1 MFTLPLAGQSPLP
14 VIDLH
19 NDRAFYLTAARI
31 PWQQCEKVHI
41 CAERYQNASYF
52 FSIFRPQPPYRP
64 GGVFLLSRERVRA
77 LTEQSHYDYVLE
89 AIAALKATGRPITRF
104 PDLDKGSISISIE
117 GTHLLHKGKPPDVD
131 ELESMLVQ
139 LRDLGVSSIQLTWN
153 YQNPYAGTNWQ
164 WHGLTPV
171 GKELVR
177 LLKKY
182 DYLIDLS
189 HASEKTVLD
198 VHEMWPQM
206 PLFFSHSSIKAVC
219 NHPRNISDRVLAL
232 VKKTG
237 GLVGINFHAPF
248 IACKNRASYA
258 DVIKHFAYMKK
269 KIGMDEIALGAD
281 LDGFI
286 IPPQQM
292 KSSLDYQALAKSME
306 EQGWSRLDIEK
317 IFFQNARIFFEKIGA
332 VKKVHSDSP
341 RRAESKGNHL
351 IIKK

>member
-1 MFTLPLAGQSPLP
+1 LP

-31 PWQQCEKVHI
+31 PWEQCEKVHI
-41 CAERYQNASYF
+41 CGGRYQNASYF

-64 GGVFLLSRERVRA
+64 GGVFLLTRERVRA
-77 LTEQSHYDYVLE
+77 LSEQTHYDYVLE

-104 PDLDKGSISISIE
+104 PDPEQGSIAISIE
-117 GTHLLHKGKPPDVD
+117 GTHLLHKGKQPDVE
-131 ELESMLVQ
+131 ELERMLVE
-139 LRDLGVSSIQLTWN
+139 LRSLGVSSIQLTWN

-164 WHGLTPV
+164 WHGLTPL

-189 HASEKTVLD
+189 HSSEKTVLD
-198 VHEMWPQM
+198 VHEMWPEM

-219 NHPRNISDRVLAL
+219 NHPRNLSDRVLAL
-232 VKKTG
+232 VKKTR

-258 DVIKHFAYMKK
+258 DVIKHFAYMKSK
-269 KIGMDEIALGAD
+269 TGIEHIALGAD

-286 IPPQQM
+286 IPPTEM
-292 KSSLDYQALAKSME
+292 KTSLDYQSLATFMGEK
-306 EQGWSRLDIEK
+306 GWSRTDIEK
-317 IFFQNARIFFEKIGA
+317 IFFQNARIFFEKIGP

-341 RRAESKGNHL
+341 QRADSKGNGL